1 MRMGMELV
9 VSPEQLLAATL
20 KLKVLSSFH
29 LFFFAFM
36 KDLLRFFFPQSKAF
50 REIVS
55 KCEVLVA
62 MYSILYRCKC
72 LSTLTKPFPNELQ
85 LHDCLLM
92 KCMWDFKQH
101 VKEKL
106 HPQLKKPL
114 HYLFFSPP
122 ETDLHT
128 WELLWGVTIFGLLML
143 ENAINS
149 GSEFLWKRPVS
160 FQLQQSVPAGAALQ
174 NVSFL
179 EW

>member
-1 MRMGMELV
+1 MYVRL
-9 VSPEQLLAATL
+9 QAA
-20 KLKVLSSFH
+20 H
-29 LFFFAFM
+29 E
-36 KDLLRFFFPQSKAF
+36 RKAAAP
-50 REIVS
+50 I
-55 KCEVLVA
+55 K
-62 MYSILYRCKC
+62 
-72 LSTLTKPFPNELQ
+72 
-85 LHDCLLM
+85 
-92 KCMWDFKQH
+92 
-101 VKEKL
+101 
-106 HPQLKKPL
+106 KKPL
-114 HYLFFSPP
+114 HYLLFSPP